1 MHFKIIPFE
10 GSYRD
15 EMIYM
20 ILRAKEAI
28 GHPPRINE
36 DLLDINKCYFDRGD
50 GFFLAL
56 DDSAGKVIG
65 CGGYSRVDD
74 TAEAFVHRLYVV
86 PELKRSGIGSALLE
100 VIEDAMLGKGI
111 KVSKVHL
118 GEPLEKWHEAYR
130 FYPKHGYGEYAPR
143 YMEKLLDGTE
153 CKVNAPDNAGRPLE
167 EESEFTLT
175 SDGFSLTLRTR
186 FYYEDIAQPVNGT
199 LRASVKSGDY
209 SGKTELD
216 IDYKRFKI
224 FISELAAIYKTLGG
238 EARIAEPYGKQF
250 ICFTGDG
257 MGHIFVKGVLSD
269 NVLHELSFENA
280 IDQTELKDF
289 AAALTTAYENKQ
301 PTRQA

>member
-1 MHFKIIPFE
+1 MKFKIIPFD

-28 GHPPRINE
+28 GHHPRINE

-56 DDSAGKVIG
+56 DDGAGKVIG

-74 TAEAFVHRLYVV
+74 TDEAFVHRLYVV

-100 VIEDAMLGKGI
+100 AIEDAMLDTGI

-118 GEPLEKWHEAYR
+118 GEPREKWHEAYS

-143 YMEKLLDGTE
+143 YMEKLLDRTG
-153 CKVNAPDNAGRPLE
+153 CKVNAPDNAGHPLE

-175 SDGFSLTLRTR
+175 SDGFSLTLRAR

-199 LRASVKSGDY
+199 LRLSVKSGDY
-209 SGKTELD
+209 SGKAELD
-216 IDYKRFKI
+216 IDYKRFMI
-224 FISELAAIYKTLGG
+224 FIGELAAIYKTLGG

-250 ICFTGDG
+250 LHFIGDG
-257 MGHIFVKGVLSD
+257 MGHIIIKGVLSD
-269 NVLHELSFENA
+269 NDSHELSFENA
-280 IDQTELKDF
+280 IDQTELKGF
-289 AAALTTAYENKQ
+289 AAALTAAYENKQ